1 MTTSK
6 LRTGPAASEPRGTLA
21 RTFRRRFARAVLWS
35 FLFLVAAAVTA
46 PLLGP
51 AELSWWRA
59 VTDPGS
65 IDHTILFQTRLP
77 RTLFA
82 GLTGAALAF
91 SGVIF
96 QAVLR
101 NPLASPFTLGVSGGA
116 SLGAVV
122 AIAGGWDL
130 TVGGFSLLPLSAFA
144 GALLVVLAVFQLS
157 RLARDVSAFTL
168 LLAGVVMNYLCA
180 AAIMLL
186 YYFTDF
192 TKSFLM
198 LRWMMGSV
206 DIYGYEPVLSVLPLL
221 GVGLAAG
228 LLRARQL
235 NVLSGGEEWAAAKG
249 VEVHRL
255 VTLQYFAA
263 SLAVGSVVAFS
274 GPIGFVGLIVPHLLR
289 LLWGPDH
296 RTLLPCSLLGGGA
309 FLMLCDAVSRTVL
322 APTEMPVGI
331 LTAIVGGPFF
341 LWLLARSGRR

>member
-1 MTTSK
+1 MTADP
-6 LRTGPAASEPRGTLA
+6 GPA
-21 RTFRRRFARAVLWS
+21 RTVAVDFRVRFGKAVSAS
-35 FLFLVAAAVTA
+35 FLFLVVAAVTA

-51 AELSWWRA
+51 AELSLWKA
-59 VTDPGS
+59 VTDPQS
-65 IDHTILFQTRLP
+65 IDHTIFFQTRLP

-82 GLTGAALAF
+82 GLTGGALAF
-91 SGVIF
+91 SGVVF

-116 SLGAVV
+116 SLGAVL
-122 AIAGGWDL
+122 AIAAGWNL
-130 TVGGFSLLPLSAFA
+130 ALGRFSLLPLSAFG
-144 GALLVVLAVFQLS
+144 GALLVVLVVFQLS
-157 RLARDVSAFTL
+157 RWARDVSAFTL
-168 LLAGVVMNYLCA
+168 LLAGVVMNYICA

-206 DIYGYEPVLSVLPLL
+206 DIYGYEPIASVLPFLLL
-221 GVGLAAG
+221 GLGAGLAG
-228 LLRARQL
+228 ARQL

-249 VEVHRL
+249 VDVRRL
-255 VTLQYFAA
+255 VAWQYFGA
-263 SLAVGSVVAFS
+263 SLAVGAVVAFS

-296 RTLLPCSLLGGGA
+296 RTLLPCSVLGGGA
-309 FLMLCDAVSRTVL
+309 FLMLCDAMARTLL

-331 LTAIVGGPFF
+331 LTAALGGPFF
-341 LWLLARSGRR
+341 LWLLARAGKK